1 VFVDFD
7 VVIMV
12 KRVLYY
18 FSCFAKEGFLSFG
31 VLMRKWVV
39 LALAGLHL
47 EFETLADFALLID
60 YT

>member
-1 VFVDFD
+1 MFIDFD
-7 VVIMV
+7 VVVMAR
-12 KRVLYY
+12 RVLYY
-18 FSCFAKEGFLSFG
+18 FACFAKEAFLSFG

-47 EFETLADFALLID
+47 EFKTLADFAFLID

>member
-1 VFVDFD
+1 
-7 VVIMV
+7 M
-12 KRVLYY
+12 LYY
-18 FSCFAKEGFLSFG
+18 FSCFAKAFLSFG

-47 EFETLADFALLID
+47 EFETLADFAFLID